1 MNKLFIII
9 FFVILILS
17 VSLILFF
24 KLRKNKVKKKK
35 YKITNKDKVSVII
48 LNYKR
53 PHNLKKLVPEL
64 LTYPLI
70 DDIVVSNGLK
80 EKEFKFFNKRVKI
93 MNDFKIDKLYGAA
106 IRFLKVKYIKN
117 DIVLFIDDD
126 NIPSEDLVN
135 KLYFTIKDNYDKN
148 TIYGAKNRICN
159 SNGYN
164 TTSIKKFT
172 SDIKEMLNL
181 DYDHSSY
188 NIILTPILM
197 CKTSII
203 NDYLNSEEGW
213 IKYEEWFKKY
223 KGNCEDLS
231 LNKFIETYYNEKPVY
246 INGKYIEL
254 DNNDGYSDIFSNH
267 YKIRNDFCKKY
278 SIK

>member
-1 MNKLFIII
+1 MYKLITLVFFI
-9 FFVILILS
+9 VLILS
-17 VSLILFF
+17 FLLLLIF
-24 KLRKNKVKKKK
+24 RRNKVKNKK
-35 YKITNKDKVSVII
+35 YIISNKDKVSVII

-159 SNGYN
+159 SNGYKML
-164 TTSIKKFT
+164 TIKKFI
-172 SDIKEMLNL
+172 SDAKEFFNLN
-181 DYDHSSY
+181 YDHSSY
-188 NIILTPILM
+188 NTILTPILM
-197 CKTSII
+197 CKASII
-203 NDYLNSEEGW
+203 YDYLQSDEGW

-246 INGKYIEL
+246 VNGKYTML
-254 DNNDGYSDIFSNH
+254 DMSNGYSSKIYTH
-267 YKIRNDFCKKY
+267 RKIRNNFCKKY

>member
-9 FFVILILS
+9 FFFVILILS
-17 VSLILFF
+17 VSLIVF
-24 KLRKNKVKKKK
+24 RKNKVKKKK
-35 YKITNKDKVSVII
+35 YKITSKDKVSVII

-80 EKEFKFFNKRVKI
+80 ENEFKFFNKRVKI

-135 KLYFTIKDNYDKN
+135 KLYFTIKNNYDKN
-148 TIYGAKNRICN
+148 TIYGVENRICN
-159 SNGYN
+159 SNGYYL
-164 TTSIKKFT
+164 TTIKKII
-172 SDIKEMLNL
+172 SDAKELLNL
-181 DYDHSSY
+181 NYDHSSY

-197 CKTSII
+197 CKASII
-203 NDYLNSEEGW
+203 YDYLQSDEGW

-231 LNKFIETYYNEKPVY
+231 LNKFIETYYNENPVY
-246 INGKYIEL
+246 VNGKYTQL
-254 DNNDGYSDIFSNH
+254 DMSNGYSSKIYTH
-267 YKIRNDFCKKY
+267 RKIRNNFCKKY

>member
-1 MNKLFIII
+1 
-9 FFVILILS
+9 
-17 VSLILFF
+17 
-24 KLRKNKVKKKK
+24 
-35 YKITNKDKVSVII
+35 
-48 LNYKR
+48 
-53 PHNLKKLVPEL
+53 
-64 LTYPLI
+64 
-70 DDIVVSNGLK
+70 
-80 EKEFKFFNKRVKI
+80 
-93 MNDFKIDKLYGAA
+93 
-106 IRFLKVKYIKN
+106 
-117 DIVLFIDDD
+117 
-126 NIPSEDLVN
+126 
-135 KLYFTIKDNYDKN
+135 
-148 TIYGAKNRICN
+148 
-159 SNGYN
+159 
-164 TTSIKKFT
+164 
-172 SDIKEMLNL
+172 
-181 DYDHSSY
+181 
-188 NIILTPILM
+188 M